1 MNSSNKNN
9 IKRTKEWNG
18 DDNRWVPANEIAD
31 CALAPPTTEKPA
43 VLKSWRIPNERF
55 LKNSKGTLFWQEN
68 TTKKIIYM

>member
-31 CALAPPTTEKPA
+31 CALAPF
-43 VLKSWRIPNERF
+43 SW
-55 LKNSKGTLFWQEN
+55 L
-68 TTKKIIYM
+68 

>member
-18 DDNRWVPANEIAD
+18 DNNRWVPANDIAD
-31 CALAPPTTEKPA
+31 CALAPPTTENRQF
-43 VLKSWRIPNERF
+43 LKAEEFQMNF